1 MDDPHT
7 DNRHWSRRWCE
18 RQASAASI
26 LLLVLATAVT
36 AALPTSATAAPTPPA
51 ANATPGPAPT
61 SLADLRA
68 QAAAVR
74 SQINLLD
81 VQAEV
86 TIEQYDA
93 ARAALDTVSG
103 HLATARMQLGTA
115 QNQLAGEQAVLAQR
129 AASMYKTGSLSL
141 LDVLL
146 STGDFTDLETQI
158 HFYRYLSE
166 EDAANVKR
174 VQDLVASVTL
184 LNQHI
189 GEDQARARA
198 LTADLSI
205 KTAIIGD
212 KLAERQSV
220 FANLDAAIK
229 KVVTQRQAA
238 DQSTTA
244 ALTRQTRLLMASLP
258 GTTTQLA
265 GVRKAMDY
273 LGVPYVWGG
282 ATPAGFDCS
291 GLSLYV
297 YSQFGVQLPHAATLQ
312 ARLGTPVPLDQL
324 QPADLVFFGDPS
336 FYHHVGIYI
345 GNGLFIEAPH
355 TGDVVKISRLA
366 GRGATLACRYAL
378 HL

>member
-1 MDDPHT
+1 ML
-7 DNRHWSRRWCE
+7 
-18 RQASAASI
+18 AA
-26 LLLVLATAVT
+26 AVT
-36 AALPTSATAAPTPPA
+36 AALPASVAAAPTPA
-51 ANATPGPAPT
+51 AASATPGPAPT
-61 SLADLRA
+61 SLAALRN
-68 QAAAVR
+68 QAATVR
-74 SQINLLD
+74 SQINVLD
-81 VQAEV
+81 LQAEV
-86 TIEQYDA
+86 AIEQYDA
-93 ARAALDTVSG
+93 ARTTLDTISG
-103 HLATARMQLGTA
+103 HLATARMQLATA
-115 QNQLAGEQAVLAQR
+115 QSQLAGEQAILAQR
-129 AASMYKTGSLSL
+129 AASMYKTGSFSL

-146 STGDFTDLETQI
+146 STGNFTDLETQI

-174 VQDLVASVTL
+174 VQGLVGSVTL

-189 GEDQARARA
+189 GEDQTRARA

-220 FANLDAAIK
+220 FANLDAAIRELI
-229 KVVTQRQAA
+229 VQRQAA
-238 DQSTTA
+238 DQRA
-244 ALTRQTRLLMASLP
+244 AMALTHQTRLLMAGLP

-265 GVRKAMDY
+265 VVRKAMDY

-282 ATPAGFDCS
+282 AAPTGFDCS
-291 GLSLYV
+291 GLTLYV

-312 ARLGTPVPLDQL
+312 ARMGTPVPLDQL

-355 TGDVVKISRLA
+355 TGDVVKISRLT

>member
-1 MDDPHT
+1 MLPA
-7 DNRHWSRRWCE
+7 R
-18 RQASAASI
+18 AGAAPA
-26 LLLVLATAVT
+26 LATT
-36 AALPTSATAAPTPPA
+36 GTTPSPTS
-51 ANATPGPAPT
+51 T
-61 SLADLRA
+61 SLTDLRV

-81 VQAEV
+81 QQAEV
-86 TIEQYDA
+86 AIEQYDG
-93 ARAALDTVSG
+93 ARAALDTASG
-103 HLATARMQLGTA
+103 HLATARMQLATA
-115 QNQLAGEQAVLAQR
+115 QDQLAGERAILAQR
-129 AASMYKTGSLSL
+129 AASMYKNGSLSL

-158 HFYRYLSE
+158 HFYHYLSE
-166 EDAANVKR
+166 EDAANVKQ
-174 VQDLVASVTL
+174 VQGLVRAATS

-189 GEDQARARA
+189 SGEQTQARV

-229 KVVTQRQAA
+229 KIITQQQAA
-238 DQSTTA
+238 DQRAAA
-244 ALTRQTRLLMASLP
+244 ALTQQTSLLMVGLP

-265 GVRKAMDY
+265 VVRKAMNY

-282 ATPAGFDCS
+282 ATPSGFDCS
-291 GLSLYV
+291 GLTLYV

-312 ARLGTPVPLDQL
+312 AHMGTPVPLDQL